1 MEEAGRI
8 MARPGVVWPTAV
20 PGQGRLLLA
29 PLVRRVM
36 CTSAEGKRLCLPW
49 PYGAASLFKPSRKA
63 SLFALALS

>member
-8 MARPGVVWPTAV
+8 MAQPGVVWPTAV
-20 PGQGRLLLA
+20 PGRGRLLLA

-49 PYGAASLFKPSRKA
+49 PYGAASLFKEKEWNFISGQI
-63 SLFALALS
+63 